1 MSQDSPPD
9 IKSDRVIHNGQI
21 ISPVPGVGT
30 EELPSISLP
39 SPAKPVPASVEDV
52 DPEALAGLM
61 ARVISEAFNET
72 PAPSP
77 MEVVTRLLQLKT
89 ERGHK
94 VVWTRFDVNQLFA
107 IWSNKLDRTGFRR

>member
-9 IKSDRVIHNGQI
+9 IKSDRFIHNGQI
-21 ISPVPGVGT
+21 ISEVPGVIT
-30 EELPSISLP
+30 EQLPSVALL
-39 SPAKPVPASVEDV
+39 SPAKAIPAMVEDIE
-52 DPEALAGLM
+52 PEVLAGLM
-61 ARVISEAFNET
+61 ARVISEAFDET

-77 MEVVTRLLQLKT
+77 MEVVNRLLQLKT
-89 ERGHK
+89 DRGHK